1 MTQGVKSHGT
11 ILAIGD
17 SQSPEVFTTI
27 SERFKI
33 PKVGGKKELIDFSN
47 HDTVGY
53 KDYEVADLA
62 DGEEMPV
69 ECNEI
74 PGDTAQELVRT
85 AHANSTKCNWK
96 VTYKDGSYDVF
107 QAVVL
112 ALGTDPSELDGRVVF
127 GFTLKIA
134 GTITRTNAA

>member
-17 SQSPEVFTTI
+17 GASPEVFTTI
-27 SERFKI
+27 TERFKI
-33 PKVGGKKELIDFSN
+33 PKIGGKKDLIDFSN

-62 DGEEMPV
+62 DGEEMAI

-74 PGDTAQELVRT
+74 PGNAAQELVRT
-85 AHANSTKCNWK
+85 AYANATKDNWK

-107 QAVVL
+107 EAVVL
-112 ALGTDPSELDGRVVF
+112 AMGTDPSELDGRVVF

-134 GTITRTNAA
+134 GAITRTNAT